1 MRRYGEEYTL
11 DQDTLDIISTYMDD
25 EIRERLHY
33 ELAPCEPGEFL
44 ARYIEEDRS
53 FVDFLWSEFRIE
65 L

>member
-33 ELAPCEPGEFL
+33 ELAPCEPEEFL
-44 ARYIEEDRS
+44 ARYLEEDRS